1 MKKLVLGT
9 ALAALVVTPLF
20 AEPRG
25 PRLARFQQ
33 LDADKSGEI
42 SRDEYEADLKA
53 RFEGMD
59 ENSNNQL
66 TRDEHM
72 GNALTMKGPRALKL
86 QGLKKK
92 RFDAADQNS
101 DDKITR
107 TEWQNAGR
115 DRFNAI
121 DKDGSNSIS
130 KDEFA
135 AQGQ

>member
-1 MKKLVLGT
+1 MKKIILGAT
-9 ALAALVVTPLF
+9 LAAVLVTPLM
-20 AEPRG
+20 ADPRG
-25 PRLARFQQ
+25 PRLARFQA
-33 LDADKSGEI
+33 LDADNSGEI

-59 ENSNNQL
+59 ENGNNQL

-72 GNALTMKGPRALKL
+72 GKALTMKGPRALKL
-86 QGLKKK
+86 QALKKK
-92 RFDAADQNS
+92 RFDAADKNS
-101 DDKITR
+101 DQKITR

-130 KDEFA
+130 RDEFA
-135 AQGQ
+135 GQGQ